1 MLLCIGSGGSGGSG
15 VMTCMFYEQG
25 LSQNPAH
32 QMKMGDS
39 KSRECGC
46 KRSMTITSEKV
57 TRDKMNEVGV
67 TCRY

>member
-1 MLLCIGSGGSGGSG
+1 
-15 VMTCMFYEQG
+15 MTCMFYEQG
-25 LSQNPAH
+25 LGQNPAH

-46 KRSMTITSEKV
+46 KRSMTITSGKV
-57 TRDKMNEVGV
+57 TRDKMNEMGV